1 MSLEQIQAE
10 VSKIGQAVVALQA
23 GTEER
28 IKALESNKGAAE
40 VDAKLEKINAS
51 INEHKDRLDQTEEGI
66 KVRLAKAE
74 EAYNARQDV
83 VEQKLNQLHAGA
95 IASGDEHK
103 GLRQN
108 AAKFYAL
115 RNNGEAP
122 EHVDVEQYQ
131 KYTKAFSHYL
141 KKGIVHNEM
150 SVGQD
155 SEGGYLVP
163 TEMSTETIKK
173 LFLTSP
179 IRSVAGVTTIS
190 TDSIEFPVD
199 NTRAS
204 AGWVSEKGSRPATDT
219 PTVGKKRIEVHE
231 MYAEPEVTQK
241 FLDDAAIDVEAWLAE
256 KVSMEFAFTEN
267 TAFVTGNGVGK
278 PRGFLDYGA
287 ASVTTDDATR
297 NWSLLQYVPTG
308 ASGAFDTISGLVA
321 DDANPFINIIAKTAS
336 GPASRGGVDDEP
348 HHGGCSARSARCAGP
363 LAVGAVDDGRATL
376 QPLRLSGRGS
386 GRHARHCGELLL
398 DCLWQFQGR
407 LSHCGSHRHS
417 HVAGPPD
424 KQAFYPVLQHLKGWR
439 GYHQY
444 AGDQIAEICGKLIN
458 Q

>member
-204 AGWVSEKGSRPATDT
+204 AGWVSEKGSRPATNT

-241 FLDDAAIDVEAWLAE
+241 FLDDAAIDVEAWLAD

-267 TAFVTGNGVGK
+267 TAFVTGNGVGVA
-278 PRGFLDYGA
+278 PQLTV
-287 ASVTTDDATR
+287 VT
-297 NWSLLQYVPTG
+297 S
-308 ASGAFDTISGLVA
+308 TIA
-321 DDANPFINIIAKTAS
+321 
-336 GPASRGGVDDEP
+336 
-348 HHGGCSARSARCAGP
+348 
-363 LAVGAVDDGRATL
+363 
-376 QPLRLSGRGS
+376 
-386 GRHARHCGELLL
+386 
-398 DCLWQFQGR
+398 
-407 LSHCGSHRHS
+407 
-417 HVAGPPD
+417 
-424 KQAFYPVLQHLKGWR
+424 
-439 GYHQY
+439 
-444 AGDQIAEICGKLIN
+444 
-458 Q
+458 